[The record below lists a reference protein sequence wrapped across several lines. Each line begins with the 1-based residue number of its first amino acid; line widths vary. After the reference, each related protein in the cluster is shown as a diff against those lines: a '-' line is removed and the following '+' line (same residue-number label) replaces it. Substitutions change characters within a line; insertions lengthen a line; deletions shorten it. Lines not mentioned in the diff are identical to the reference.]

1 MAKVSVGKLK
11 LLYILETLVRD
22 TDQKHKKGTAELIE
36 MLKARGLSAE
46 RKSIYD
52 DIETLREFGLDII
65 YDKEEPAGYYMGE
78 RDFELAELKLLVDA
92 VQSSKFITAKK
103 SAVLISKL
111 EKLTSAGEAR
121 NLQRQVYVSG
131 RIKTMNESIYYNVDA
146 VHSAIAGNSK
156 ISFRYM
162 VWNLEKQLVPKS
174 DRAVTVS
181 PWALVW
187 DDENYYMIAF
197 DGESGIMKHYRVDK
211 MKDIRCLH
219 EPREGRESFKGFD
232 AAGFAKKTFGM
243 YGGRTEKVTLECDN
257 SLVGPILDRFGT
269 DVIIVPSGE
278 ERFKVTHEVAVSGQF
293 FGWVVG
299 LGAKVKITGP
309 EHVADDFREWLDNI
323 RNNMK

>member
-78 RDFELAELKLLVDA
+78 RDFQLAELKLLVDA

-103 SAVLISKL
+103 SAVLIRKL

-269 DVIIVPSGE
+269 DVIIVPAGE
-278 ERFKVTHEVAVSGQF
+278 QKFKVTHEVAVSGQF
-293 FGWVVG
+293 FGWLVG
-299 LGAKVKITGP
+299 LGPGVRIVYP
-309 EHVADDFREWLDNI
+309 QNVVDEFRDRL
-323 RNNMK
+323 RRMT

>member
-103 SAVLISKL
+103 SAVLISKR
-111 EKLTSAGEAR
+111 EKLTSVGEAR

-211 MKDIRCLH
+211 MKDIRCLQ
-219 EPREGRESFKGFD
+219 EPREGRKSFKGFD

-293 FGWVVG
+293 FGWLVG
-299 LGAKVKITGP
+299 LGPGVRIVYP
-309 EHVADDFREWLDNI
+309 QNVADEFRDRL
-323 RNNMK
+323 RRMT

>member
-22 TDQKHKKGTAELIE
+22 TDQEHKIGTGELIE
-36 MLKARGLSAE
+36 MLKSRGLSAE

-78 RDFELAELKLLVDA
+78 RDFQLAELKLLVDA

-293 FGWVVG
+293 FGWLVG
-299 LGAKVKITGP
+299 LGPGVRIVYP
-309 EHVADDFREWLDNI
+309 QNVADEFRDRL
-323 RNNMK
+323 RRMT

>member
-232 AAGFAKKTFGM
+232 AAGFSKKTFGM

-293 FGWVVG
+293 FGWLVG
-299 LGAKVKITGP
+299 LGPGVRIVYP
-309 EHVADDFREWLDNI
+309 QNVVDEFRDRL
-323 RNNMK
+323 RRMT

>member
-11 LLYILETLVRD
+11 LLYIMDKLVKD
-22 TDQKHKKGTAELIE
+22 TDENHRAGTSELIA
-36 MLKARGLSAE
+36 MLKEKGLSAE

-65 YDKEEPAGYYMGE
+65 YDKEDPAGYYLGE

-103 SAVLISKL
+103 SSVLIKKL
-111 EKLTSAGEAR
+111 EKMTSAKEAR
-121 NLQRQVYVSG
+121 NLQRQVYVAG

-146 VHSAIAGNSK
+146 VHSAIARNVK

-162 VWNLEKQLVPKS
+162 MWNLDKKLVPKS
-174 DRAVTVS
+174 DKAVSVS

-197 DGESGIMKHYRVDK
+197 DSTSGIMKHYRVDK
-211 MKDIRCLH
+211 MKDIQLL
-219 EPREGRESFKGFD
+219 EESREGQEEFKDFD
-232 AAGFAKKTFGM
+232 GAGFAKKTFGM

-257 SLVGPILDRFGT
+257 GLVGPILDRFGT

-278 ERFKVTHEVAVSGQF
+278 DKFKVTHEVAVSGQF
-293 FGWVVG
+293 YGWLVG
-299 LGAKVKITGP
+299 LGPGVKIVYP
-309 EHVADDFREWLDNI
+309 QSVAEEFKERL
-323 RNNMK
+323 RRMT

>member
-22 TDQKHKKGTAELIE
+22 TDQEHKIGTGELIE
-36 MLKARGLSAE
+36 MLKSRGLSAE

-65 YDKEEPAGYYMGE
+65 YDKEEPAGYYLGE

-111 EKLTSAGEAR
+111 EKLTSPGEAR

-146 VHSAIAGNSK
+146 VHSAIAGDSK
-156 ISFRYM
+156 IAFRYM

-211 MKDIRCLH
+211 MKDIRCLQ

-243 YGGRTEKVTLECDN
+243 YGGRIEKVTLECDN

-269 DVIIVPSGE
+269 DVIIVPAGE
-278 ERFKVTHEVAVSGQF
+278 ERFKVTQEVAVSGQF
-293 FGWVVG
+293 FGWLVG
-299 LGAKVKITGP
+299 LGPGVRIVYP
-309 EHVADDFREWLDNI
+309 QNVADEFRDRL
-323 RNNMK
+323 RRMT

>member
-1 MAKVSVGKLK
+1 
-11 LLYILETLVRD
+11 
-22 TDQKHKKGTAELIE
+22 
-36 MLKARGLSAE
+36 
-46 RKSIYD
+46 
-52 DIETLREFGLDII
+52 
-65 YDKEEPAGYYMGE
+65 
-78 RDFELAELKLLVDA
+78 
-92 VQSSKFITAKK
+92 
-103 SAVLISKL
+103 
-111 EKLTSAGEAR
+111 
-121 NLQRQVYVSG
+121 
-131 RIKTMNESIYYNVDA
+131 
-146 VHSAIAGNSK
+146 
-156 ISFRYM
+156 M

-211 MKDIRCLH
+211 MKDIRCLQ

-278 ERFKVTHEVAVSGQF
+278 ERFKVTHEVTVSGQF
-293 FGWVVG
+293 FGWLVG
-299 LGAKVKITGP
+299 LGPGVRIVYP
-309 EHVADDFREWLDNI
+309 QNVVDEFRDRL
-323 RNNMK
+323 RRMT

>member
-211 MKDIRCLH
+211 MKDIRCLQ

-278 ERFKVTHEVAVSGQF
+278 ERFKVTHEVTVSGQF
-293 FGWVVG
+293 FGWLVG
-299 LGAKVKITGP
+299 LGPGVRIVYP
-309 EHVADDFREWLDNI
+309 QNVADEFRDRL
-323 RNNMK
+323 RRMT

>member
-1 MAKVSVGKLK
+1 MAKVSVGKLN

-22 TDQKHKKGTAELIE
+22 TDQEHKKGTAELIE
-36 MLKARGLSAE
+36 MLKSRGLSAE

-211 MKDIRCLH
+211 MKDIRCLQ

-278 ERFKVTHEVAVSGQF
+278 ERFKVTHEVTVSGQF
-293 FGWVVG
+293 FGWLVG
-299 LGAKVKITGP
+299 LGPGVRIVYP
-309 EHVADDFREWLDNI
+309 QNVADEFKERL
-323 RNNMK
+323 RRMT

>member
-22 TDQKHKKGTAELIE
+22 TDQEHKIGTGELIE
-36 MLKARGLSAE
+36 MLKSRGLSAE

-211 MKDIRCLH
+211 MKDIRCLQ

-278 ERFKVTHEVAVSGQF
+278 ERFKVTHEVTVSGQF
-293 FGWVVG
+293 FGWLVG
-299 LGAKVKITGP
+299 LGPGVRIVYP
-309 EHVADDFREWLDNI
+309 QNVADEFRDRL
-323 RNNMK
+323 RRMT

>member
-78 RDFELAELKLLVDA
+78 RDFQLAELKLLVDA

-211 MKDIRCLH
+211 MKDIQCLQ

-243 YGGRTEKVTLECDN
+243 YGGRTEKVALECDN

-293 FGWVVG
+293 FGWLVG
-299 LGAKVKITGP
+299 LGPGVRIVYP
-309 EHVADDFREWLDNI
+309 QNVADEFRDRL
-323 RNNMK
+323 RRMT

>member
-111 EKLTSAGEAR
+111 
-121 NLQRQVYVSG
+121 
-131 RIKTMNESIYYNVDA
+131 
-146 VHSAIAGNSK
+146 
-156 ISFRYM
+156 
-162 VWNLEKQLVPKS
+162 
-174 DRAVTVS
+174 
-181 PWALVW
+181 
-187 DDENYYMIAF
+187 
-197 DGESGIMKHYRVDK
+197 
-211 MKDIRCLH
+211 
-219 EPREGRESFKGFD
+219 
-232 AAGFAKKTFGM
+232 
-243 YGGRTEKVTLECDN
+243 
-257 SLVGPILDRFGT
+257 
-269 DVIIVPSGE
+269 
-278 ERFKVTHEVAVSGQF
+278 
-293 FGWVVG
+293 
-299 LGAKVKITGP
+299 
-309 EHVADDFREWLDNI
+309 
-323 RNNMK
+323 

>member
-22 TDQKHKKGTAELIE
+22 TDQEHKKGTAELIE

-293 FGWVVG
+293 FGWLVG
-299 LGAKVKITGP
+299 LGPGVRIVYP
-309 EHVADDFREWLDNI
+309 QNVADEFRDRL
-323 RNNMK
+323 RRMT

>member
-22 TDQKHKKGTAELIE
+22 TDQDHRKGTRELIE
-36 MLKARGLSAE
+36 MLKSHGLSAE

-52 DIETLREFGLDII
+52 DIETLKEFGLDII
-65 YDKEEPAGYYMGE
+65 YDKEEPAGYYLGE

-92 VQSSKFITAKK
+92 VQSSKFITARK
-103 SAVLISKL
+103 SEVLIRKL

-146 VHSAIAGNSK
+146 VHSAIAGDSK
-156 ISFRYM
+156 IAFRYM
-162 VWNLEKQLVPKS
+162 VWNLEKHLVPKS

-211 MKDIRCLH
+211 MKDIRCLQ

-257 SLVGPILDRFGT
+257 RLVGPILDRFGT
-269 DVIIVPSGE
+269 DVIIVPAGE
-278 ERFKVTHEVAVSGQF
+278 ERFKVTQEVAVSGQF
-293 FGWVVG
+293 FGWLVG
-299 LGAKVKITGP
+299 LGPGVRIVYP
-309 EHVADDFREWLDNI
+309 QNVADEFRDRL
-323 RNNMK
+323 RRMT

>member
-36 MLKARGLSAE
+36 MLKSRGLSAE

-211 MKDIRCLH
+211 MKDIQCLQ

-293 FGWVVG
+293 FGWLVG
-299 LGAKVKITGP
+299 LGPGVRIVYP
-309 EHVADDFREWLDNI
+309 QNVADEFRDRL
-323 RNNMK
+323 RRMT

>member
-22 TDQKHKKGTAELIE
+22 TDQEHKIGTGELIE
-36 MLKARGLSAE
+36 MLKSRGLSAE

-65 YDKEEPAGYYMGE
+65 YDKEEPAGYYMDE
-78 RDFELAELKLLVDA
+78 RDFQLAELKLLVDA

-211 MKDIRCLH
+211 MKDIRCLQ

-278 ERFKVTHEVAVSGQF
+278 ERFKVTHEVTVSGQF
-293 FGWVVG
+293 FGWLVG
-299 LGAKVKITGP
+299 LGPGVRIVYP
-309 EHVADDFREWLDNI
+309 QNVADEFRDRL
-323 RNNMK
+323 RRMT

>member
-22 TDQKHKKGTAELIE
+22 TDQKNKKGTAELIE
-36 MLKARGLSAE
+36 MLKSRGLSAE

-162 VWNLEKQLVPKS
+162 VWNLEKQLVPKR

-211 MKDIRCLH
+211 MKDIQCLQ

-269 DVIIVPSGE
+269 DVIIVPAGE
-278 ERFKVTHEVAVSGQF
+278 QKFKVTHEVAVSGQF
-293 FGWVVG
+293 FGWLVG
-299 LGAKVKITGP
+299 LGPGVRIVYP
-309 EHVADDFREWLDNI
+309 QNVADEFRDRL
-323 RNNMK
+323 RRMT

>member
-22 TDQKHKKGTAELIE
+22 TDQNHKKGTAELIE

-293 FGWVVG
+293 FGWLVG
-299 LGAKVKITGP
+299 LGPGVRIVYP
-309 EHVADDFREWLDNI
+309 QNVVDEFRDRL
-323 RNNMK
+323 RRMT

>member
-278 ERFKVTHEVAVSGQF
+278 ERFKVTHEVTVSGQF
-293 FGWVVG
+293 FGWLVG
-299 LGAKVKITGP
+299 LGPGVRIVYP
-309 EHVADDFREWLDNI
+309 QNVADEFRDRL
-323 RNNMK
+323 RRMT

>member
-1 MAKVSVGKLK
+1 MARSAYQKLK
-11 LLYILETLVRD
+11 PLYIMNYLLQNSDEDHLVSMS
-22 TDQKHKKGTAELIE
+22 QLIE
-36 MLKARGLSAE
+36 HLAAHGIPSE
-46 RKSIYD
+46 RKSVYD
-52 DIETLREFGLDII
+52 DIEALRVFGLDIVQGGSG
-65 YDKEEPAGYYMGE
+65 KNAGYYIAN
-78 RDFELAELKLLVDA
+78 RSFELPELKLLVDS
-92 VQSSKFITAKK
+92 VQSSKFITHKK
-103 SAVLISKL
+103 TATLIKKIETLASIH
-111 EKLTSAGEAR
+111 EAQLL
-121 NLQRQVYVSG
+121 NRQVYVKN

-211 MKDIRCLH
+211 MKDIRCLQ

-293 FGWVVG
+293 FGWLVG
-299 LGAKVKITGP
+299 LGPGVRIVYP
-309 EHVADDFREWLDNI
+309 QNVADEFRDRL
-323 RNNMK
+323 RRMT

>member
-65 YDKEEPAGYYMGE
+65 YDKEDPAGYYMGE

-146 VHSAIAGNSK
+146 VHSAIAGDSK

-211 MKDIRCLH
+211 MKDIRCLQ
-219 EPREGRESFKGFD
+219 EPREGRESFNGFD

-293 FGWVVG
+293 FGWLVG
-299 LGAKVKITGP
+299 LGPGVRIVYP
-309 EHVADDFREWLDNI
+309 QNVADEFRDRL
-323 RNNMK
+323 RRMT

>member
-22 TDQKHKKGTAELIE
+22 TDQEHKKGTAELIE

-293 FGWVVG
+293 FGWLVG
-299 LGAKVKITGP
+299 LGPGVRIVYP
-309 EHVADDFREWLDNI
+309 QNVVDEFRDRL
-323 RNNMK
+323 RRMT

>member
-111 EKLTSAGEAR
+111 EKLTGVGEAR

-211 MKDIRCLH
+211 MKDIRCLQ

-293 FGWVVG
+293 FGWLVG
-299 LGAKVKITGP
+299 LGPGVRIVYP
-309 EHVADDFREWLDNI
+309 QNVADEFRDRL
-323 RNNMK
+323 RRMT

>member
-269 DVIIVPSGE
+269 DVIIVPAGE
-278 ERFKVTHEVAVSGQF
+278 QKFKVTHEVAVSGQF
-293 FGWVVG
+293 FGWLVG
-299 LGAKVKITGP
+299 LGPGVRIVYP
-309 EHVADDFREWLDNI
+309 QNVADEFRDRL
-323 RNNMK
+323 RRMT

>member
-269 DVIIVPSGE
+269 DVIIVSSGE

-293 FGWVVG
+293 FGWLVG
-299 LGAKVKITGP
+299 LGPGVRIVYP
-309 EHVADDFREWLDNI
+309 QNVVDEFRDRL
-323 RNNMK
+323 RRMT

>member
-22 TDQKHKKGTAELIE
+22 TDQEHKIGTGELIE
-36 MLKARGLSAE
+36 MLKSRGLSAE

-78 RDFELAELKLLVDA
+78 RDFQLAELKLLVDA

-211 MKDIRCLH
+211 MKDIRCLQ

-278 ERFKVTHEVAVSGQF
+278 ERFKVTHEVTVSGQF
-293 FGWVVG
+293 FGWLVG
-299 LGAKVKITGP
+299 LGPGVRIVYP
-309 EHVADDFREWLDNI
+309 QNVADEFRDRL
-323 RNNMK
+323 RRMT

>member
-22 TDQKHKKGTAELIE
+22 TDQEHRKGTRELIE
-36 MLKARGLSAE
+36 MLKSHGLSAE

-65 YDKEEPAGYYMGE
+65 YDKEEPAGYYLGE

-92 VQSSKFITAKK
+92 VQSSKFITARK

-146 VHSAIAGNSK
+146 VHSAIAGDSK
-156 ISFRYM
+156 IAFRYM

-174 DRAVTVS
+174 DRPVTVS

-211 MKDIRCLH
+211 MKDIRCVP
-219 EPREGRESFKGFD
+219 EPREGKESFRGFD

-243 YGGRTEKVTLECDN
+243 YGGKTEKVTLECDN

-278 ERFKVTHEVAVSGQF
+278 ERFKVTQEVTVSGQF
-293 FGWVVG
+293 FGWIVG
-299 LGAKVKITGP
+299 LGPGVRIVYPRT
-309 EHVADDFREWLDNI
+309 VADEFRDRL
-323 RNNMK
+323 RRMT

>member
-211 MKDIRCLH
+211 MKDIRCLQ

-269 DVIIVPSGE
+269 DVIIVPAGE
-278 ERFKVTHEVAVSGQF
+278 QKFKVTHEVVVSGQF
-293 FGWVVG
+293 FGWLVG
-299 LGAKVKITGP
+299 LGPGVRIVYP
-309 EHVADDFREWLDNI
+309 QNVADEFRDRL
-323 RNNMK
+323 RRMT

>member
-36 MLKARGLSAE
+36 MLKSRGLSAE

-211 MKDIRCLH
+211 MKDIRCLQ

-293 FGWVVG
+293 FGWLVG
-299 LGAKVKITGP
+299 LGPGVRIVYP
-309 EHVADDFREWLDNI
+309 QNVADEFRDRL
-323 RNNMK
+323 RRMT

>member
-211 MKDIRCLH
+211 MKDIRCLQ

-278 ERFKVTHEVAVSGQF
+278 ERFKVTHEVTVSGQF
-293 FGWVVG
+293 FGWLVG
-299 LGAKVKITGP
+299 LGPGVRIVYP
-309 EHVADDFREWLDNI
+309 QNVADEFRYRL
-323 RNNMK
+323 RRMT

>member
-22 TDQKHKKGTAELIE
+22 TDQEHKKGTAELID
-36 MLKARGLSAE
+36 MLKSRGLSAE

-65 YDKEEPAGYYMGE
+65 YDKEEPAGYYLGE

-111 EKLTSAGEAR
+111 EKLTSPGEAR

-146 VHSAIAGNSK
+146 VHSAIAGDSK
-156 ISFRYM
+156 IAFRYM

-211 MKDIRCLH
+211 MKDIRCLQ

-243 YGGRTEKVTLECDN
+243 YGGRIEKVTLECDN

-269 DVIIVPSGE
+269 DVIIVPAGE
-278 ERFKVTHEVAVSGQF
+278 ERFKVTQEVAVSGQF
-293 FGWVVG
+293 FGWLVG
-299 LGAKVKITGP
+299 LGSGVRIVYP
-309 EHVADDFREWLDNI
+309 QNVADEFRDRL
-323 RNNMK
+323 RRMT